1 VTDTAQTSSGEPTA
15 INGAAAEGV
24 PAPMGQ
30 TRSGMTADALRQAV
44 ADHLLYSIAR
54 PAAVLTPEHYYR
66 ALSLAV
72 RDRMQRRWMSTTQ
85 DWLDLSNK
93 VTCYLSAEF
102 LMGPQ
107 LGNNL
112 LNLGIESQA
121 REALAMLGQDLDEI
135 IDCEQEPGLGNG
147 GLGRLAACYLDSMAT
162 LELPSIG
169 YGIRYE
175 FGIFKQEIQD
185 GWQVEKTDN
194 WLVKG
199 NPWEIDKPD
208 ASYLVNW
215 GGHTE
220 LYEDVIGKFRVRWV
234 PQRVLQGVSYD
245 TPVQGYGVNTCN
257 TLTLWSAR
265 AVESFALEAFNTGD
279 FYKAVDEEVISET
292 VSKVLYP
299 NDEPEAGKRLRL
311 LQQYFFVTCSLQD
324 ILRIHT
330 ERAGLPL
337 SALPQKW
344 AIQLNDTH
352 PSIGVAELMRLLID
366 EHQMMWDEAWSIT
379 VATFGY
385 TNHTLLPEALETWP
399 LSIFGEALP
408 RHLEIIY
415 EINNRFLEEVR
426 AKFPGDE
433 ERVSRMSLIGEGNG
447 KSVRMAHLATVGS
460 HAVNGVAALHSELL
474 KASTL
479 KDFYEMWPEK
489 FGNVT
494 NGVTPRRFL
503 ALSNPGLRELLDDTI
518 GAGWLTDLTR
528 LRGLEPY
535 ADDPSFRDRW
545 REVKRA
551 NKSRLAEYV
560 HSATGIEL
568 DPTWMFDVQVKRIH
582 EYKRQHLMVL
592 HIIALYNRL
601 KTNPGLSIPP
611 RVFIFGGKAAPG
623 YFMAKRIIKM
633 ITAVGETVNADPDVN
648 RCMKVVFLPN
658 FNVKN
663 AHLVYPAANLSE
675 QISTAGKEASG
686 TGNMKFMINGAL
698 TIGTLDG
705 ANVEIREE
713 AGPENFFLFGLT
725 EDQVVK
731 VKAEGYR
738 PAGCIENDPE
748 LAEVLELIAAGR
760 FTHGDTEILR
770 PVVDSLV
777 YHDPF
782 LALADFRSYVNCQAK
797 VSAAWENGD
806 TWTRMS
812 ILNTARS
819 GKFSSDRAIAEYG
832 RDIWSVWPMPVKV
845 V

>member
-1 VTDTAQTSSGEPTA
+1 MTDTA
-15 INGAAAEGV
+15 INGAETV
-24 PAPMGQ
+24 PGPTGQ
-30 TRSGMTADALRQAV
+30 TRSGMTAEALRQAV
-44 ADHLLYSIAR
+44 SDHLMYSIAR
-54 PAAVLTPEHYYR
+54 PPSVVNAEHYYR

-72 RDRMQRRWMSTTQ
+72 RDRMQRRWMATTQ
-85 DWLDLSNK
+85 DWLDLTNK

-112 LNLGIESQA
+112 LNLQIEDQA
-121 REALAMLGQDLDEI
+121 REAMAMLGQDLDEI
-135 IDCEQEPGLGNG
+135 IAVEPEPGLGNG

-162 LELPSIG
+162 LERPSIG

-185 GWQVEKTDN
+185 GWQLEKTDN
-194 WLVKG
+194 WLVRG

-220 LYEDVIGKFRVRWV
+220 SYEDVVGKLRVRWI

-265 AVESFALEAFNTGD
+265 AVESFALDAFNTGD

-330 ERAGLPL
+330 ERAELPL

-352 PSIGVAELMRLLID
+352 PSIAVAELMRLLID
-366 EHQMMWDEAWSIT
+366 DHQMGWDEAWSIT

-408 RHLEIIY
+408 RHLELIY
-415 EINNRFLEEVR
+415 EINDRFLEEVR

-433 ERVSRMSLIGEGNG
+433 ERVSRMSLIGEGGG

-474 KASTL
+474 KASVL
-479 KDFYEMWPEK
+479 KDFYELWPEK

-518 GAGWLTDLTR
+518 GPGWLTDLTR
-528 LRGLEPY
+528 LRGLESY
-535 ADDPSFRDRW
+535 ADDSSFRERW

-551 NKSRLAEYV
+551 NKSRLSEFV

-592 HIIALYNRL
+592 HIISQYNKL
-601 KTNPGLSIPP
+601 KNNPHLTIPP
-611 RVFIFGGKAAPG
+611 RVYIFGGKAAPG

-633 ITAVGETVNADPDVN
+633 INAVGETVNADPDVN

-658 FNVKN
+658 FNVKS

-725 EDQVVK
+725 EDQVERVK
-731 VKAEGYR
+731 SEGYR
-738 PAGCIENDPE
+738 PASFVENDPE
-748 LAEVLELIAAGR
+748 LAEVLQLIAEGR
-760 FTHGDTEILR
+760 FTHGDTEILK
-770 PVVDSLV
+770 PVLDSLL

-782 LALADFRSYVNCQAK
+782 LALADYRAYVDCQDR
-797 VSAAWENGD
+797 VSAAWEDGD
-806 TWTRMS
+806 RWAHMS

-819 GKFSSDRAIAEYG
+819 GKFSSDRAIAEYCE
-832 RDIWSVWPMPVKV
+832 DIWKVWPMQVDV
-845 V
+845 